1 MKVLFL
7 APTKGGERVRRTR
20 ERVSKQTGVR
30 ERRGENHYFFVCRS
44 SWRLWAEAG
53 SGGISRE
60 EERRQKRTSE
70 TPGSRRPFSVMRPR
84 SRLLAK
90 RGLPT
95 IREGYEELVQDL
107 NQTNSQHTTT
117 QDYFLSIC
125 HLARPTFPLHEP
137 DYDILSIGPLDSPK
151 PCLRLHRLRQHL
163 QPPQAH
169 TSAVQQAQKETE
181 IKCAPSEP
189 MQPQVSEE
197 DNGCRSDGPGPTDPL
212 EYLYSHRGALAS
224 STTRGS
230 IPSRRP
236 RCDTFPCL
244 SSAPDTQRKS
254 SCPELC
260 LAEAVTAATVTATT
274 VLQRSPLNRKKLD
287 AGSLAARSGVP
298 NKLDGTPAGWRGK
311 SSHCMD
317 KQTIVS
323 HWIAECR
330 STWKEARIRACML
343 PAIAEK

>member
-1 MKVLFL
+1 
-7 APTKGGERVRRTR
+7 
-20 ERVSKQTGVR
+20 
-30 ERRGENHYFFVCRS
+30 
-44 SWRLWAEAG
+44 
-53 SGGISRE
+53 
-60 EERRQKRTSE
+60 
-70 TPGSRRPFSVMRPR
+70 MRPR

-169 TSAVQQAQKETE
+169 TSTSGDCALQQAQKEKE
-181 IKCAPSEP
+181 IRCAPSEP

-197 DNGCRSDGPGPTDPL
+197 DNGCRSDGPTDPL

-230 IPSRRP
+230 VPPRRP
-236 RCDTFPCL
+236 RCDTFPCF
-244 SSAPDTQRKS
+244 SSAPDTQRKR

-260 LAEAVTAATVTATT
+260 LAEAVTVATVTAATVTTAT

-287 AGSLAARSGVP
+287 DGSLAARTGVP
-298 NKLDGTPAGWRGK
+298 NKLDGAPAGWRGK
-311 SSHCMD
+311 SSRCMD

-330 STWKEARIRACML
+330 SAWKEARIRACML

>member
-1 MKVLFL
+1 
-7 APTKGGERVRRTR
+7 
-20 ERVSKQTGVR
+20 
-30 ERRGENHYFFVCRS
+30 
-44 SWRLWAEAG
+44 
-53 SGGISRE
+53 
-60 EERRQKRTSE
+60 
-70 TPGSRRPFSVMRPR
+70 MRPR

-137 DYDILSIGPLDSPK
+137 DYDILSIGPLNSPK

-163 QPPQAH
+163 QPTQPC
-169 TSAVQQAQKETE
+169 TSTSSDCAVQQPQREKEIT
-181 IKCAPSEP
+181 KCATSEP
-189 MQPQVSEE
+189 LQSQAPEE
-197 DNGCRSDGPGPTDPL
+197 TNACRADGPHPTDPL
-212 EYLYSHRGALAS
+212 EYLYSHRGSLAS
-224 STTRGS
+224 TPRWGS
-230 IPSRRP
+230 IPPHRP

-244 SSAPDTQRKS
+244 SSAPVTQRKS

-260 LAEAVTAATVTATT
+260 LAETGTSAT

-287 AGSLAARSGVP
+287 DCNLATRSSVP
-298 NKLDGTPAGWRGK
+298 NKLDGAPAGWRGK
-311 SSHCMD
+311 SSRCMD

-330 STWKEARIRACML
+330 SAWKEARIRACML

>member
-1 MKVLFL
+1 
-7 APTKGGERVRRTR
+7 
-20 ERVSKQTGVR
+20 
-30 ERRGENHYFFVCRS
+30 
-44 SWRLWAEAG
+44 
-53 SGGISRE
+53 
-60 EERRQKRTSE
+60 
-70 TPGSRRPFSVMRPR
+70 MRPR

-137 DYDILSIGPLDSPK
+137 DCDILSIGPLDSPK

-169 TSAVQQAQKETE
+169 TSASAVQQAQNDTE
-181 IKCAPSEP
+181 IRSEP
-189 MQPQVSEE
+189 MQPEVSEE
-197 DNGCRSDGPGPTDPL
+197 DNGPGPTDPL
-212 EYLYSHRGALAS
+212 EYLYSNKGAS

-230 IPSRRP
+230 IPPRRP
-236 RCDTFPCL
+236 RCDTFPCF

-260 LAEAVTAATVTATT
+260 LAEAFTAAT

-287 AGSLAARSGVP
+287 DGSSAARSGAP

-311 SSHCMD
+311 SSRCMD
-317 KQTIVS
+317 KHTIVS

-330 STWKEARIRACML
+330 SAWKEARIRACML

>member
-1 MKVLFL
+1 
-7 APTKGGERVRRTR
+7 
-20 ERVSKQTGVR
+20 
-30 ERRGENHYFFVCRS
+30 
-44 SWRLWAEAG
+44 
-53 SGGISRE
+53 
-60 EERRQKRTSE
+60 
-70 TPGSRRPFSVMRPR
+70 MRPR

-151 PCLRLHRLRQHL
+151 PCLRLQRLRQHL

-169 TSAVQQAQKETE
+169 TSTSDVQQSQKEKE
-181 IKCAPSEP
+181 IRCAPSEP
-189 MQPQVSEE
+189 MQPSDV
-197 DNGCRSDGPGPTDPL
+197 DNGCRSDTPGPTDPL

-224 STTRGS
+224 STTKGS
-230 IPSRRP
+230 IPPCRP
-236 RCDTFPCL
+236 RCDTFPCF

-260 LAEAVTAATVTATT
+260 LADVVTVATVTAAKVTTAT

-287 AGSLAARSGVP
+287 DGTQAAHSGAP
-298 NKLDGTPAGWRGK
+298 NKLDGSPAGWRGK
-311 SSHCMD
+311 RTRCMD

-330 STWKEARIRACML
+330 SVWKEARIRACML

>member
-1 MKVLFL
+1 
-7 APTKGGERVRRTR
+7 
-20 ERVSKQTGVR
+20 
-30 ERRGENHYFFVCRS
+30 
-44 SWRLWAEAG
+44 
-53 SGGISRE
+53 
-60 EERRQKRTSE
+60 
-70 TPGSRRPFSVMRPR
+70 MRPR

-137 DYDILSIGPLDSPK
+137 DYDILSIGPLNSPK

-163 QPPQAH
+163 QPTQPCTSTSSDQQPQRE
-169 TSAVQQAQKETE
+169 KEIT
-181 IKCAPSEP
+181 KCATSEP
-189 MQPQVSEE
+189 LQSQAPEE
-197 DNGCRSDGPGPTDPL
+197 TNACRADGPHPTDPL
-212 EYLYSHRGALAS
+212 EYLYSHRGSLAS
-224 STTRGS
+224 TPRRGS
-230 IPSRRP
+230 IPPHRP

-244 SSAPDTQRKS
+244 SSAPVTQRKS

-260 LAEAVTAATVTATT
+260 LAETGTSAT

-287 AGSLAARSGVP
+287 DCNLATRSSVP
-298 NKLDGTPAGWRGK
+298 NKLDGAPAGWRGK
-311 SSHCMD
+311 SSRCMD

-330 STWKEARIRACML
+330 SAWKEARIRACML

>member
-1 MKVLFL
+1 
-7 APTKGGERVRRTR
+7 
-20 ERVSKQTGVR
+20 
-30 ERRGENHYFFVCRS
+30 
-44 SWRLWAEAG
+44 
-53 SGGISRE
+53 
-60 EERRQKRTSE
+60 
-70 TPGSRRPFSVMRPR
+70 MRPR

-163 QPPQAH
+163 QPPQAN
-169 TSAVQQAQKETE
+169 TSTSDVQQPQKVKE
-181 IKCAPSEP
+181 IRC
-189 MQPQVSEE
+189 
-197 DNGCRSDGPGPTDPL
+197 PTDPL

-224 STTRGS
+224 STTKGS
-230 IPSRRP
+230 IPPCRP
-236 RCDTFPCL
+236 RCDTFPCI

-260 LAEAVTAATVTATT
+260 LAEVVTVATVTAAKVTYGD
-274 VLQRSPLNRKKLD
+274 SPT
-287 AGSLAARSGVP
+287 AVTA
-298 NKLDGTPAGWRGK
+298 
-311 SSHCMD
+311 
-317 KQTIVS
+317 
-323 HWIAECR
+323 
-330 STWKEARIRACML
+330 
-343 PAIAEK
+343 